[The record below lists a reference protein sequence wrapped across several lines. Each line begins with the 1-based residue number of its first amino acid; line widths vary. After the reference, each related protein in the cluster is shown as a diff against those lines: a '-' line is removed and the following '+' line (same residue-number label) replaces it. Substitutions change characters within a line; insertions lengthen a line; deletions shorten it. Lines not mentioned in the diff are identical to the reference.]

1 MANTMTTYVKVGN
14 LNEETFNK
22 LKGFFEN
29 KSDDT
34 LYVDIVNNINKLY
47 GTEFSEPDN
56 FMDREWMTE
65 NVGSKWIT
73 IESEIDEYSSD
84 VDLVIESAWSVPTE
98 YLQKLVEVL
107 GGDTVVYG
115 TYEDEGYA
123 PIGAFVYAVDYDDIE
138 DYEEGIDF
146 EEMMNDDD
154 YHDEIYDNLYQ
165 LRDSLY
171 EGYREVMDER
181 KIEEN

>member
-1 MANTMTTYVKVGN
+1 MTTYVKVGN

-22 LKGFFEN
+22 LNGLLEKD
-29 KSDDT
+29 SDNT
-34 LYVDIVNNINKLY
+34 SYVDIVNHINKLY

-56 FMDREWMTE
+56 FMDRGWMEE
-65 NVGSKWIT
+65 NVGSKWFT
-73 IESEIDEYSSD
+73 IECDVDEYSSE

-107 GGDTVVYG
+107 GGETVVYG

-171 EGYREVMDER
+171 EGYREVMNER
-181 KIEEN
+181 KIEKN